1 MTSLRKVTRTAPS
14 YKSVEETVAAESD
27 APEPTHIRC
36 AAMQTRETR
45 MAHAGWT
52 QNLIEAGRLQGG
64 ERVLVVGAEL
74 LAAVQDAGGHGRLEL
89 WTGERP
95 LAKAP
100 QPILDA
106 AEVAD
111 LSFFLAE
118 KPLPDEGGARF
129 SLLQTMT
136 GHGGRQIFLGFVD
149 GELLRGELSRPATD
163 LERPA
168 RDLLAQLEGCETIH
182 VRGRA
187 GTDLTL
193 GVAGRPWR
201 SDALR
206 LEDGQMANY
215 PGGEVFVAPH
225 KGCADGLLVVDLT
238 VPYTVEGLVD
248 EPVTLRFQKGRVT
261 SIEGGRAAEML
272 RTIVEEA
279 GEGADVVAELGI
291 GFNPTVSPRGHVMLD
306 EKAARTAHVAIGRN
320 TGPYG
325 GDNEATI
332 HVDCVFSEPEIEA
345 DGRPVELPHATRPS

>member
-1 MTSLRKVTRTAPS
+1 M
-14 YKSVEETVAAESD
+14 D
-27 APEPTHIRC
+27 
-36 AAMQTRETR
+36 TRETR

-64 ERVLVVGAEL
+64 ERVLVVVDEPLAAEGAEL

-89 WTGERP
+89 WTGNRP
-95 LAKAP
+95 LEIAP
-100 QPILDA
+100 QPVLDA

-111 LSFFLAE
+111 LSLFLAE
-118 KPLPDEGGARF
+118 KPLPEEGGARF
-129 SLLQTMT
+129 SLLQTVT
-136 GHGGRQIFLGFVD
+136 GHGGRQLFLGFVD
-149 GELLRGELSRPATD
+149 GELLRGELSQPATN

-168 RDLLAQLEGCETIH
+168 RELLSQLEGSETIR

-187 GTDLTL
+187 GTELTIR
-193 GVAGRPWR
+193 AEGRPWQ
-201 SDALR
+201 SDALP
-206 LEDGQMANY
+206 LKGGEMANF
-215 PGGEVFVAPH
+215 PAGEVFVAPH
-225 KGCADGLLVVDLT
+225 KDGADGILVVDLT

-248 EPVTLRFQKGRVT
+248 APVTLRFENGRVT
-261 SIEGGRAAEML
+261 SIEGGRAADML

-332 HVDCVFSEPEIEA
+332 HVDCVFSAPEVEA
-345 DGRPVELPHATRPS
+345 DGRRIELPS

>member
-1 MTSLRKVTRTAPS
+1 MR
-14 YKSVEETVAAESD
+14 
-27 APEPTHIRC
+27 
-36 AAMQTRETR
+36 TREQR

-52 QNLIEAGRLQGG
+52 QNLIQAGRLQVG
-64 ERVLVVGAEL
+64 ERVLVVVDEPLAAEGAEL
-74 LAAVQDAGGHGRLEL
+74 LAAVQDADGHGRLEL

-95 LAKAP
+95 MERAP
-100 QPILDA
+100 QSVLAA

-111 LSFFLAE
+111 LSLFLAK
-118 KPLPDEGGARF
+118 KPLPEEGGARF
-129 SLLQTMT
+129 SLLQTIT

-149 GELLRGELSRPATD
+149 GELLRGELSQPATE

-168 RDLLAQLEGCETIH
+168 RELLKQLEGSETIR

-193 GVAGRPWR
+193 GVAGRPWK
-201 SDALR
+201 SDALP
-206 LEDGQMANY
+206 LAAGDGANY
-215 PGGEVFVAPH
+215 PSGEVFVAPH
-225 KGCADGLLVVDLT
+225 RDGADGVLVADLT

-248 EPVTLRFQKGRVT
+248 APVTLRFETGRVT
-261 SIEGGRAAEML
+261 SIEGGRAAELL
-272 RTIVEEA
+272 RSIVDAA
-279 GEGADVVAELGI
+279 GAGGDVIAELGI

-332 HVDCVFSEPEIEA
+332 HIDCVFSEPEVEA
-345 DGRPVELPHATRPS
+345 DGRRVELP

>member
-1 MTSLRKVTRTAPS
+1 
-14 YKSVEETVAAESD
+14 
-27 APEPTHIRC
+27 
-36 AAMQTRETR
+36 

-52 QNLIEAGRLQGG
+52 QNLIGAARLRKG
-64 ERVLVVGAEL
+64 EKVLVVVEESLAGEGSEL
-74 LAAVQDAGGHGRLEL
+74 LAAVENAGGHGRLEL
-89 WTGERP
+89 WTGDRP

-100 QPILDA
+100 QGVLDA
-106 AEVAD
+106 AETAD
-111 LSFFLAE
+111 VSLFLAE
-118 KPLPDEGGARF
+118 KPLPEEGGARF
-129 SLLQTMT
+129 SLLQTVAA
-136 GHGGRQIFLGFVD
+136 HGGRQIFLGFVD
-149 GELLRGELSRPATD
+149 GELLRGELSQPRVD

-168 RDLLAQLEGCETIH
+168 RDLLAQLEGSETIH

-193 GVAGRPWR
+193 RVAGRPWL
-201 SDALR
+201 SDAMP
-206 LEDGQMANY
+206 LEAGQMANY

-225 KGCADGLLVVDLT
+225 KDGADGVLVADLT

-248 EPVTLRFQKGRVT
+248 EPVTLRFEGGRVT
-261 SIEGGRAAEML
+261 SIEGGRAADLL
-272 RTIVEEA
+272 RRLVEDA
-279 GEGADVVAELGI
+279 GEGGNVIAELGI

-345 DGRPVELPHATRPS
+345 DGKRVELPADGSS